1 MKQKNEKGQALVF
14 ILLLFAILLFM
25 VGLASDG
32 GRAYLVRASMAR
44 VVDAAAIAAAAKI
57 NSGGLTA
64 AQTAACDS
72 ARMNGVT
79 NCAILDVTQV
89 TTNDAAGNPKS
100 GVKVT
105 ANVATPTIFVAAGK
119 LLGCTTCSV
128 INVSV
133 SAVAAGGG
141 TIDLAMN
148 LDNTGSMS
156 GSKIA
161 NAKIG
166 ANALVTALMPSGTSS
181 TALVSMVPFQ
191 GCYRSNTT
199 GGCVDMDEYPTSG
212 GMTVSLTSDASRLHS
227 GINALSA
234 PGGSGTNVCTGLKKA
249 RERLFQSGVARP
261 NSLRYLIIL
270 TDAENNFMTG
280 LPTGSV
286 DSACVPSPATQTNAA
301 NLNLGVKTNALATQI
316 KDPTSTADGQTVGQI
331 VKIFVIMYGPNAT
344 GTVPANCNVTGLSSG
359 TVTSQS
365 YTKNLARCIASSSGD
380 VYLAPND
387 TDISAAFQQIIN
399 RLPVVL
405 VN

>member
-1 MKQKNEKGQALVF
+1 MKHKNEKGQALVF

-44 VVDAAAIAAAAKI
+44 VVDAAAIAAAAKV

-79 NCAILDVTQV
+79 NCAILDVTLV

-100 GVKVT
+100 AVKVT

-141 TIDLAMN
+141 TIDLAMT
-148 LDNTGSMS
+148 LDDTASMS
-156 GSKIA
+156 GGGWLGPMKT
-161 NAKIG
+161 G
-166 ANALVTALMPSGTSS
+166 ANALVDALFPVSGSTTALATM
-181 TALVSMVPFQ
+181 APFR
-191 GCYRSNTT
+191 GCYNLTGANNCKKSQDYPTGHIAALTNTT
-199 GGCVDMDEYPTSG
+199 SQ
-212 GMTVSLTSDASRLHS
+212 LHIA
-227 GINALSA
+227 INAL
-234 PGGSGTNVCTGLKKA
+234 PGTGGSGTNVCEGLTQSRLK
-249 RERLFQSGVARP
+249 LFQPGVARP
-261 NSLRYLIIL
+261 TSQKFLVLL
-270 TDAENNFMTG
+270 SDTDMNYST
-280 LPTGSV
+280 
-286 DSACVPSPATQTNAA
+286 AA
-301 NLNLGVKTNALATQI
+301 SFASCT
-316 KDPTSTADGQTVGQI
+316 PTSGGTANHKVNLLTYNVAQDIKNGTNVGLTGQIDGQTVK
-331 VKIFVIMYGPNAT
+331 VFVIFYGSAGPA
-344 GTVPANCNVTGLSSG
+344 PANCTPPPAGA
-359 TVTSQS
+359 TSWN
-365 YTKNLARCIASSSGD
+365 TTPINLGRCIASSAGD
-380 VYLAPND
+380 MYFAPTPSD
-387 TDISAAFQQIIN
+387 VTAAFQQIIN

>member
-14 ILLLFAILLFM
+14 ILLMFAILLFM

-57 NSGGLTA
+57 TSGGLTA
-64 AQTAACDS
+64 AQAAACDS

-79 NCAILDVTQV
+79 NCAILDVIQV

-100 GVKVT
+100 AVKVT

-119 LLGCTTCSV
+119 LMGCTTCSV

-141 TIDLAMN
+141 TIDLVMN
-148 LDNTGSMS
+148 LDMTGSMS
-156 GSKIA
+156 GSKIT

-166 ANALVTALMPSGTSS
+166 ANALVTALMPSGSSATS
-181 TALVSMVPFQ
+181 LVSLVPFR
-191 GCYRSNTT
+191 GCYLSINPNDCIDTDEFPSN
-199 GGCVDMDEYPTSG
+199 G
-212 GMTVSLTSDASRLHS
+212 GMIVSLTNDATRLHS
-227 GINALSA
+227 SVNALA
-234 PGGSGTNVCTGLKKA
+234 AQAGSGTNVCNGLKKA
-249 RERLFQSGVARP
+249 RQKLFQSGIARP

-270 TDAENNFMTG
+270 TDAENNFNTG
-280 LPTGSV
+280 LPNGSV
-286 DSACVPSPATQTNAA
+286 DAACIPTPASNTNAA
-301 NLNLGVKTNALATQI
+301 NLNLGVKTNALATEI
-316 KDPTSTADGQTVGQI
+316 KNSTSTADGQSVGQP
-331 VKIFVIMYGPNAT
+331 VKIFVIMYGPKAR
-344 GTVPANCNVTGLSSG
+344 GSVPANCNASALSSG
-359 TVTSQS
+359 TADEEN
-365 YTKNLARCIASSSGD
+365 YAKNLARCIASTAGD
-380 VYLAPND
+380 VYLAEEGS
-387 TDISAAFQQIIN
+387 DISAAFQQIIN

>member
-14 ILLLFAILLFM
+14 ILLMFAILLFM

-44 VVDAAAIAAAAKI
+44 VVDAAAIAAAAKV

-100 GVKVT
+100 AVKVT

-119 LLGCTTCSV
+119 LMGCTTCSV

-141 TIDLAMN
+141 TLDIAVN
-148 LDNTGSMS
+148 LDDTASMKTGAPTWISQ
-156 GSKIA
+156 
-161 NAKIG
+161 AKIG
-166 ANALVTALMPSGTSS
+166 ANALIDAVLPVSGSPTAM
-181 TALVSMVPFQ
+181 VSMVPFR
-191 GCYRSNTT
+191 GCYNVTGANDCKNRLDYPSGHIAPLTNT
-199 GGCVDMDEYPTSG
+199 S
-212 GMTVSLTSDASRLHS
+212 SLIHNAV
-227 GINALSA
+227 NALDGK
-234 PGGSGTNVCTGLKKA
+234 GGSGTNNCEGLYES
-249 RERLFQSGVARP
+249 RIRLFQSGLARATAQKFLVLLSDT
-261 NSLRYLIIL
+261 NSSYNPGNAGPYNVGPCKPSSGGTAEHKVNLL
-270 TDAENNFMTG
+270 TYNIAQDIKNGTNVGTTG
-280 LPTGSV
+280 
-286 DSACVPSPATQTNAA
+286 
-301 NLNLGVKTNALATQI
+301 QI
-316 KDPTSTADGQTVGQI
+316 AGQTVK
-331 VKIFVIMYGPNAT
+331 VFLIFYGDAGPAPVNCTPPPAGAT
-344 GTVPANCNVTGLSSG
+344 SWNTDPI
-359 TVTSQS
+359 
-365 YTKNLARCIASSSGD
+365 NLGRCIASSAGD
-380 VYLAPND
+380 MYFAPTPSD
-387 TDISAAFQQIIN
+387 VAAAFQQIIN